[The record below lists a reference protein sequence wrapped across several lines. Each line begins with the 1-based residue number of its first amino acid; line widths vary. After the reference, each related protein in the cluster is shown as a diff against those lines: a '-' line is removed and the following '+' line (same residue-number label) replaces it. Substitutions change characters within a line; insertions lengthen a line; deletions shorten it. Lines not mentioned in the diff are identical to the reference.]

1 MRKSLLLLGIL
12 CTIALFSFF
21 ITPVS
26 AHAPSNMS
34 LSYDYDNQILTVTV
48 FHSVA
53 DPNSHYIEEIIIN
66 KNSVFAMN
74 RTYTSQASTSS
85 MADTFN
91 VNADDSDILQVTA
104 ICSISGQIT
113 RQITVSS
120 GGLQT
125 QPPPTIPG
133 FPLTAIA
140 VGFLIALGLALIRR
154 RSDSTTHTTS

>member
-1 MRKSLLLLGIL
+1 M
-12 CTIALFSFF
+12 T
-21 ITPVS
+21 
-26 AHAPSNMS
+26 

-53 DPNSHYIEEIIIN
+53 DINTHYIEEISIN
-66 KNSVFAMN
+66 KNGVFAMN

-91 VNADDSDILQVTA
+91 IDAEDDDILQVTA
-104 ICSISGQIT
+104 VCSISGQLT

-125 QPPPTIPG
+125 QPPPAVPG
-133 FPLTAIA
+133 FPLVAIA
-140 VGFLIALGLALIRR
+140 IGLLVAMGLALIRR
-154 RSDSTTHTTS
+154 RSHTPSHTAS

>member
-1 MRKSLLLLGIL
+1 M
-12 CTIALFSFF
+12 T
-21 ITPVS
+21 
-26 AHAPSNMS
+26 

-48 FHSVA
+48 FHAVS
-53 DPNSHYIEEIIIN
+53 DTNTHYIEEIIIN
-66 KNSVFAMN
+66 KNSVFVMN

-91 VNADDSDILQVTA
+91 VDAENNDILQVIA

-113 RQITVSS
+113 RLITVSS

-133 FPLTAIA
+133 FPFTALIIGLLLA
-140 VGFLIALGLALIRR
+140 VGLVLIRNR
-154 RSDSTTHTTS
+154 RHSKT